1 MTGTAQPDLG
11 RQEAFWD
18 ARATDYPAPDAPE
31 VRERL
36 LARLA
41 HLPEAARPGPGR
53 RVLDVGAGTGSFAL
67 HARDLGAE
75 VVALDV
81 SAAMLARIRAADRSE
96 TITTIH
102 ADWRSIDPE
111 VAGLA
116 RGFDLVFAQMVPS
129 LREAAD
135 FDRMSACSRGW
146 CAFVGWGRMRRD
158 PWLERAFS
166 LHGVP
171 WQVPT
176 GVPLA
181 LERLA
186 EIGVRCEPV
195 WVPEIWKRD
204 RPSEAAVRDAADH
217 LSVRGVEADISLLT
231 DEVEAF
237 AVNGRVAETASVEI
251 GIVTWRP

>member
-31 VRERL
+31 VRDRL

-41 HLPEAARPGPGR
+41 HLPDVARPGPGR
-53 RVLDVGAGTGSFAL
+53 RVLDVGAGTGSLAI
-67 HARDLGAE
+67 HARDRGAE

-81 SAAMLARIRAADRSE
+81 SAAMLARIRAADQSG
-96 TITTIH
+96 TITTVH
-102 ADWRSIDPE
+102 ADWRSVDPE
-111 VAGLA
+111 AAGLA

-135 FDRMSACSRGW
+135 FARMSACSLGW
-146 CAFVGWGRMRRD
+146 CAFVGWGRVRRD
-158 PWLERAFS
+158 PWLERAFA

-171 WQVPT
+171 WEVPA

-195 WVPEIWKRD
+195 WMPETWSRE
-204 RPSEAAVRDAADH
+204 RPIGAVVRDAVDH
-217 LSVRGVEADISLLT
+217 LSVRGVEADVGLLT
-231 DEVEAF
+231 DTAGAL
-237 AVNGRVAETASVEI
+237 AVHGRMADTASVEI